1 MSNMKNWLQL
11 MESVAPETVEEDST
25 VEVSEGSCSVCN
37 ESPCCCES
45 TNEET
50 VTNEEELTFE
60 DWSVVYDSVN
70 AKNVKANVRMK
81 SNMQEAEVREWFQRV
96 FSPMGIHEMN
106 RMAKEE
112 KVDEISSAKLGAY
125 ADKAE
130 KERDAHWANSGTDA
144 DSARK
149 YYNRKHGVKKAANQL
164 DMANEEQVDE
174 FSLGDLGKGNGNQA
188 PGSSNI
194 QTTKQATTKVNVN
207 GKSFSF
213 DKDQDA
219 KQFTDKVKK
228 GEIAVD
234 EAERNEQGMYK
245 DLSDAYEPGP
255 TEIWY
260 WKEDAGRDMMMG
272 KNFLLKYG
280 KMPDP
285 NNLAATH
292 VKIGSVK
299 ETNPE
304 RVYHMMQ
311 GEIWSPEGQARD
323 MIRASGTGHTSMSM
337 GDIVVVDGKAQMVDR
352 FGFSP
357 IDSEPAEESH
367 VMEGKFHGSRAVLL
381 EAHEVKL
388 MVNDDHEVRMAQ
400 AELYRLAK
408 DAIALHNMLDQM
420 GNLEG
425 WVSSKITL
433 ATDYVATVRDY
444 IDDFVRTDGENTD
457 DQLPAVVPDEEP
469 VTAPMSMPTEAADDW
484 DDEEEEPE
492 NPDADKIPHIVM
504 QLKKAADVG
513 GNYPIIFKDGS
524 KHVLPYNMIASF
536 LTKYMEKKPFEREAM
551 QDQAGQSLLDFQA
564 TMESMDEAV
573 VTNEKPIDVLAKVV
587 ADKQASKV
595 KFEDGGSLMVD
606 LFSASAMMGVYHNL
620 KKEETKSKFRNM
632 VNTKAGFLKLLDFA
646 LTKK

>member
-1 MSNMKNWLQL
+1 
-11 MESVAPETVEEDST
+11 MESVAPETVEEDSWT
-25 VEVSEGSCSVCN
+25 EVSEGACSVCN

-50 VTNEEELTFE
+50 DVTNEEELTFE

-106 RMAKEE
+106 RVAKEE
-112 KVDEISSAKLGAY
+112 KIDELSPATLGDY
-125 ADKAE
+125 ADKAG
-130 KERDAHWANSGTDA
+130 KERDAHWANSGKDA

-188 PGSSNI
+188 PGGSNI

-234 EAERNEQGMYK
+234 EAERNEQGMFK

-255 TEIWY
+255 TEVWY
-260 WKEDAGRDMMMG
+260 WKDDMGRDMMMG
-272 KNFLLKYG
+272 KNFLIKYN
-280 KMPDP
+280 KMPDSA
-285 NNLAATH
+285 NLAATH
-292 VKIGSVK
+292 VKLGSVK

-304 RVYHMMQ
+304 KVFHMMQ

-323 MIRASGTGHTSMSM
+323 FIQASGTGHTSMSV
-337 GDIVVVDGKAQMVDR
+337 GDIVVVNGKALMVDR
-352 FGFSP
+352 FGFTP
-357 IDSEPAEESH
+357 IDNEPAEES
-367 VMEGKFHGSRAVLL
+367 VMEGKFHAGRAVLA

-408 DAIALHNMLDQM
+408 DAIALHNLLDQM

-457 DQLPAVVPDEEP
+457 DQLPVVVPGQEP
-469 VTAPMSMPTEAADDW
+469 AVPAEGPMDMPTEAADDDW
-484 DDEEEEPE
+484 DKEEEEPE

-587 ADKQASKV
+587 ADKQASKI
-595 KFEDGGSLMVD
+595 KFDDGGSMMVD

-620 KKEETKSKFRNM
+620 NKEETKAKFRNM

-646 LTKK
+646 LSKK